1 MASLPAADLIL
12 HNGRIWRGYTDGWA
26 EAVAVWQGKVL
37 ATGSDAD
44 MLALKGQATKTVDL
58 EGRFACPGL
67 NDNHLHLISTG
78 LTMGWVD
85 VTPAAAPTLQALLD
99 RLSERAATL
108 PAGTWIRARGY
119 DQTKLDI
126 GRHPTREEL
135 DRAVPGHPVL
145 VTRACGHVSVAN
157 SMAFSLAGVSEGTE
171 APDGGVIGK
180 ADGRLDGFLAE
191 NAQNLVTNVIPHPTV
206 EDLIEAI
213 ERGGRHLLSFGI
225 TSCMEAALG
234 HVTGFDEMK
243 AYQLAKL
250 AGRLPVRVWLTL
262 MGDPG
267 VSIVEDCWRAGLV
280 TGTGDDMM
288 RIGGVKLFL
297 DGSAGGRTAWM
308 SRPYKDEPG
317 NFGVRMLPAEEVERL
332 VVQWHRCGYS
342 LACHAIGD
350 AAIDQLVTAYEKA
363 LALAPDPDRR
373 HRVEHCGFLADG
385 LNERMK
391 AAGIYPAP
399 QLAFIHDF
407 GDSYISVMD
416 EERARSCYPSATWKR
431 MGLGA
436 STGSD
441 SPVCSPD
448 PFPNIHAMITRQTW
462 KGTVMDEAER
472 LAPDEVLQA
481 YTEGGAFMEKAEH
494 VKGRL
499 VPGQLAD
506 IAVFNNNL
514 LEAAPAT
521 IRDQTHCVLT
531 ILGGKVVHDR
541 RG

>member
-1 MASLPAADLIL
+1 
-12 HNGRIWRGYTDGWA
+12 
-26 EAVAVWQGKVL
+26 
-37 ATGSDAD
+37 
-44 MLALKGQATKTVDL
+44 
-58 EGRFACPGL
+58 
-67 NDNHLHLISTG
+67 
-78 LTMGWVD
+78 
-85 VTPAAAPTLQALLD
+85 
-99 RLSERAATL
+99 
-108 PAGTWIRARGY
+108 
-119 DQTKLDI
+119 
-126 GRHPTREEL
+126 
-135 DRAVPGHPVL
+135 
-145 VTRACGHVSVAN
+145 
-157 SMAFSLAGVSEGTE
+157 
-171 APDGGVIGK
+171 
-180 ADGRLDGFLAE
+180 
-191 NAQNLVTNVIPHPTV
+191 
-206 EDLIEAI
+206 
-213 ERGGRHLLSFGI
+213 
-225 TSCMEAALG
+225 
-234 HVTGFDEMK
+234 
-243 AYQLAKL
+243 
-250 AGRLPVRVWLTL
+250 

-317 NFGVRMLPAEEVERL
+317 NFGVQMLPAEEVERL
-332 VVQWHRCGYS
+332 VMQWHRCGYS

-363 LALAPDPDRR
+363 LAQVPDSDRR
-373 HRVEHCGFLADG
+373 HRVEHCGFLAGG

-399 QLAFIHDF
+399 QLAFVHDF

-531 ILGGKVVHDR
+531 ILGGEVVHDR